1 MGQIDSKEF
10 MAGSYKTLRSTY
22 SQNRAKEK
30 LDDPLPEDEQ
40 DGTEK
45 ITVFQNNIETTGKR
59 HFNKLEREQHAAT
72 RPPFNN
78 RDHEEKSE
86 FQDRRFCSIF
96 RSLNIKGKVWGRPVD
111 LPSCYHGWIRKPKV
125 EQLLKQGPDGFYLL
139 KNSTEFPGDL
149 TLCVWQEDK
158 VKYFRILRISNHK
171 LTIDHKTYF
180 QNLDDLLFEYKRTDT
195 LGVRLVLPCLKE
207 FPNQKNSGLQGTCRT
222 GRYSAQQIKENAGT
236 TGRVKLRT
244 N

>member
-1 MGQIDSKEF
+1 MANTFLSEIRTSMGQIDSKEF

-158 VKYFRILRISNHK
+158 
-171 LTIDHKTYF
+171 
-180 QNLDDLLFEYKRTDT
+180 
-195 LGVRLVLPCLKE
+195 
-207 FPNQKNSGLQGTCRT
+207 NSKDQ
-222 GRYSAQQIKENAGT
+222 
-236 TGRVKLRT
+236 
-244 N
+244 